1 MITLTHDGRTYANWT
16 AADLLAAGVP
26 AAAIH
31 AARLKEAERQVDDI
45 HRALLA
51 ELTGRK
57 PAEERDTWAP
67 KEVAARGYLDG
78 TASATDAAMIEAEA
92 AGDVITGTEL
102 AQIVVAKADAFKA
115 LVGAAGAIKRQA
127 KAALAAI
134 PADAPGPQADIDAAL
149 TTMRTAAAALRQE
162 QS

>member
-1 MITLTHDGRTYANWT
+1 MVTLTHNGKTYT
-16 AADLLAAGVP
+16 RFEAADLLAAGVP
-26 AAAIH
+26 ATAVH
-31 AARLKEAERQVDDI
+31 AARIAGAERQVDDNLA
-45 HRALLA
+45 ALLA

-67 KEVAARGYLDG
+67 KEAAARAYLDG
-78 TASATDAAMIEAEA
+78 TANPTDTAMIEAEA
-92 AGDVITGTEL
+92 AGDGIAGTEL

-115 LVGAAGAIKRQA
+115 VVGAAGAIKRQA

-134 PADAPGPQADIDAAL
+134 PADAPDAEADIDAAL